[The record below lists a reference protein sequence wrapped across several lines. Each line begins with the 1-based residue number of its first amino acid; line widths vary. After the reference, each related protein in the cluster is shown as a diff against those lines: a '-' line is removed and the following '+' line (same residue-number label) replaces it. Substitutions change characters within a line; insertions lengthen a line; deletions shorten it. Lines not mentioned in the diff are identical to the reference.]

1 MDLRR
6 LRSFVAVAETENVS
20 RAAVRVHLSQPALSR
35 QIQSLETELEIELF
49 ERIGRNL
56 RLTSA
61 GQDLLE
67 HARKVL
73 SEADAFDN
81 RTRALRRG
89 NAGLLRV
96 GATPQVLERVFPPV
110 LKRFGARMPGID
122 VRLMEE
128 RPSRLSEWLLNGDL
142 DLAFMRFQPGLRA
155 GHRAAGTISLLIVS
169 DGSRLGSRNTIELR
183 ALAGAPLLVLK
194 PGFGSRDLFDAAC
207 EVAQIR
213 PNLILES
220 SAPAT
225 ILALARAGV
234 GVAVLPTTMTL
245 ARAGVVVQRLQQN
258 GRPLKSDLAVHW
270 DPRRHLASYGVQ
282 FADELAAEALKHY
295 GA

>member
-20 RAAVRVHLSQPALSR
+20 RAALRVHLSQPALSR
-35 QIQSLETELEIELF
+35 QIQSLETELDVELF

-73 SEADAFDN
+73 SEADAFAN

-110 LKRFGARMPGID
+110 LKRFGARMPGVD

-142 DLAFMRFQPGLRA
+142 DLAFMRFQPELRG
-155 GHRAAGTISLLIVS
+155 GHRPAGVISLLIVS
-169 DGSRLGSRNTIELR
+169 DGSRLGSRSTIELR
-183 ALAGAPLLVLK
+183 ALAGAPLLVLT

-245 ARAGVVVQRLQQN
+245 PRAGAVVQRLQQN

-270 DPRRHLASYGVQ
+270 DTRRHLASYGVE
-282 FADELAAEALKHY
+282 FADELAAEAQKHY
-295 GA
+295 GG